1 MPRINIMNFDNDE
14 NERKPYQD
22 DNDMLID
29 DNDIILDKKPKNSRV
44 KSQKADNKRKS
55 TNKQVPANK
64 QVSSNRQ
71 AQTNSRPSQSE
82 RQRQPR
88 QSGGNAPKPPK
99 KNSMFR
105 KFMKSFAITLAVCF
119 LFLGAS
125 VYAYNK
131 IFPNSILSEFDNT
144 NAKYVD
150 TTSSKLK
157 EQYNFAI
164 FGVDN
169 ESPVDPRTDFMMIGS
184 YNTKTNQLKL
194 MSIPRDT
201 KVIMPQERI
210 DFLRAHDVPI
220 LFPESG
226 KMKLNEV
233 NHFATDE
240 YGTSFLLAQLEEM
253 FEIDFDFYLK
263 FNVEAFRYVVDAIG
277 GVPFD
282 VPQRMYYNDPT
293 QDLYIDLQP
302 GYQVLDGKEA
312 EGLVRYRKADLQNP
326 ISAGYAR
333 GDLDR
338 QKVQQDFIEAF
349 IKQLTSVSNLGKTLP
364 AIISATSKYCET
376 NFKVTDLPDFLPFI
390 TDFNTDNITFYS
402 MPNEP
407 SGNFVVPVYPDTTEM
422 IDEIFYSDE
431 LIVPAVS
438 SQGLEIEVLN
448 GTTTPKLASKTAAEL
463 EEAGFVIS
471 NIGDSEDKQEQ
482 TKIYVKERGYGQD
495 LQPYFN
501 NAKIVNDPGQEVDIK
516 IVVGNDEVSSDN

>member
-1 MPRINIMNFDNDE
+1 MPRVNIMNFDDDDN
-14 NERKPYQD
+14 KKKTYQD

-29 DNDIILDKKPKNSRV
+29 KDDIILEKRPRNPKSKTQSPETRR
-44 KSQKADNKRKS
+44 KA
-55 TNKQVPANK
+55 P
-64 QVSSNRQ
+64 NRQ
-71 AQTNSRPSQSE
+71 DQPQRHRQSRPTGG
-82 RQRQPR
+82 
-88 QSGGNAPKPPK
+88 GGNTPKPPK
-99 KNSMFR
+99 ENSMFK
-105 KFMKSFAITLAVCF
+105 KFIKSFLITLAVCF

-125 VYAYNK
+125 VFAYNK
-131 IFPNSILSEFDNT
+131 IFPNTVLSEFDND
-144 NAKYVD
+144 NSKYVD
-150 TTSSKLK
+150 TTSNTKLK
-157 EQYNFAI
+157 EQYNFAV

-184 YNTKTNQLKL
+184 YNTKTNKL
-194 MSIPRDT
+194 SFMSVPRDT
-201 KVIMPQERI
+201 KAIMPQERI

-220 LFPESG
+220 IFPESG

-253 FEIDFDFYLK
+253 FEVDFDFYLK

-302 GYQVLDGKEA
+302 GYQVLNGEQA
-312 EGLVRYRKADLQNP
+312 EGVVRYRKADEQNP
-326 ISAGYAR
+326 ISKGYAR

-338 QKVQQDFIEAF
+338 EEVQHDFIEAF
-349 IKQLTSVSNLGKTLP
+349 INQLSSVSNLGKTLP

-376 NFKVTDLPDFLPFI
+376 NFKVTDLPSFLPFI
-390 TDFNTDNITFYS
+390 TDFNTENITFYT

-422 IDEIFYSDE
+422 IDEIFYSNE
-431 LIVPAVS
+431 LVAPAVS
-438 SQGLEIEVLN
+438 SKGLNIEVLN
-448 GTTTPKLASKTAAEL
+448 GTRTPKLASKTAEKL
-463 EEAGFVIS
+463 EAGGFVIS
-471 NIGDSEDKQEQ
+471 NIGDSTEKQEQ

-495 LQPYFN
+495 LQSYFT
-501 NAKIVNDPGQEVDIK
+501 NAKIVTDPGQDVDIK
-516 IVVGNDEVSSDN
+516 IVVGEDEVNASN